1 MNKNYTKI
9 KVKKRLPF
17 PMIGTVLERDSL
29 ETFSMTGTV
38 SARDSLEAFKIEVW
52 SEYKKIIQ
60 MNWN

>member
-1 MNKNYTKI
+1 MT
-9 KVKKRLPF
+9 
-17 PMIGTVLERDSL
+17 GTILENDSL

-38 SARDSLEAFKIEVW
+38 SARDSLEAFKMEVW